1 MNKEK
6 IGEKIE
12 NITSNAKKVVNNVT
26 EKTKNVAIKS
36 KEKVVETIDVNGD
49 GRLDIED
56 IIVMGLRTPGIK
68 IKRDEFLQKELMKNY
83 SPAVIAKA
91 IEENPAKAGITVK
104 EINIIA
110 DNVIKYERNCVSG
123 ISAIISAPGSLSMAV
138 SVSADIVQYYGYML
152 RATQKLMYL
161 YGFPEIDVEEK
172 DCSFDSETLNIL
184 IVCLGVMYGVAGANK
199 AIKIMATGL
208 GKGLSKK
215 IMKTAL
221 TKGTIYPLAKSIAS
235 FFSVKLSKKMLSGI
249 VEKSLPPLV
258 SGAVGGGITYA
269 SFKPCCDKLKKSLQ
283 NTLLSNPD
291 RDITEEEKSIVEE
304 LNKEVI
310 EG

>member
-1 MNKEK
+1 MKIDKEK
-6 IGEKIE
+6 ID
-12 NITSNAKKVVNNVT
+12 NITKGAKKVAGNIT
-26 EKTKNVAIKS
+26 EKTKSVVSKS

-49 GRLDIED
+49 ARIDIED
-56 IIVMGLRTPGIK
+56 VIVMGLRTPGIK

-83 SPAVIAKA
+83 SPETIAKA
-91 IEENPAKAGITVK
+91 IKENPAKAGITVK

-110 DNVIKYERNCVSG
+110 DSVIKYERNCVSG
-123 ISAIISAPGSLSMAV
+123 ISALISAPGNLSMAV
-138 SVSADIVQYYGYML
+138 SVSADIIQYYGYML

-161 YGFPEIDVEEK
+161 YGFPEINVEEK
-172 DCSFDSETLNIL
+172 ECSFDSETLNIL
-184 IVCLGVMYGVAGANK
+184 IICLGVMYGVAGANK

-215 IMKTAL
+215 IMNTAL

-235 FFSVKLSKKMLSGI
+235 FFSVKLTKKMVSGI

-283 NTLLSNPD
+283 DTLLSNPE
-291 RDITEEEKSIVEE
+291 RKITEEEIKMVEDLE
-304 LNKEVI
+304 KENS
-310 EG
+310 

>member
-1 MNKEK
+1 MK
-6 IGEKIE
+6 ID
-12 NITSNAKKVVNNVT
+12 NITKGAKKVAGNVT
-26 EKTKNVAIKS
+26 EKTKSVVSKS

-49 GRLDIED
+49 GRIDVED
-56 IIVMGLRTPGIK
+56 VIVMGLRTPGIK

-83 SPAVIAKA
+83 SSEIIAKA
-91 IEENPAKAGITVK
+91 IKENPAKAGISVK

-123 ISAIISAPGSLSMAV
+123 VSALISAPGNLSMAV
-138 SVSADIVQYYGYML
+138 SVSADIIQYYGYML

-161 YGFPEIDVEEK
+161 YGFPEINVEEK
-172 DCSFDSETLNIL
+172 ECSFDSETLNIL
-184 IVCLGVMYGVAGANK
+184 IICLGVMYGVAGANK
-199 AIKIMATGL
+199 AIRIMATGL

-215 IMKTAL
+215 IMNTAL

-235 FFSVKLSKKMLSGI
+235 FFSVKLTKKMVSGI

-283 NTLLSNPD
+283 DTLLSNLE
-291 RDITEEEKSIVEE
+291 RKITDEEIKIIEDLEKEIVEE
-304 LNKEVI
+304 
-310 EG
+310 